1 MTATNRRRR
10 SRTLPR
16 PGGEGRDGAILVT
29 LVGRDPEIVLL
40 AHATVLP
47 RLHPH
52 PTDTIN
58 QSAPQ
63 RNRSPHSRSQ
73 GYTAAFAPSLMNPSS
88 TARAAF
94 ACRCLRSGLE
104 SRFPFSRLGTAG
116 TRPQLEFM
124 GWRVP
129 SLVVM

>member
-1 MTATNRRRR
+1 MMPTNRRRR

-16 PGGEGRDGAILVT
+16 PGGEGRDRDDAILVT
-29 LVGRDPEIVLL
+29 LVDRDPEIVLL

-94 ACRCLRSGLE
+94 ACRSLRSGLE

-116 TRPQLEFM
+116 TRPQLEF
-124 GWRVP
+124 
-129 SLVVM
+129 